1 MKQHY
6 RIGTVLRF
14 NGKNYEVVEGSGD
27 DKYNAC
33 GKCAMFGGT
42 PGSCVLSAYDDLKAS
57 CSSLSRP
64 DGKEIHYILTD
75 KTPFVFYGKKPDNE
89 NFSKPMESEKMTV
102 DESAIQVTNNH
113 GEQMELFDKAENNT
127 PTLTNIEEFNNKC
140 IQENMQEPIKPSS
153 NAQLNVVRAKSADG
167 KTVEG
172 LLITT
177 EDGSKYI
184 MPYGTKV
191 LMDGTCNL
199 VKFDEATL
207 SYMTHFKDMNGKRIY
222 TGDILKVATFG
233 NFTNKYKIYTVDVQK
248 RGVAPLFYIH
258 GTNEHF
264 DDVSLV
270 DDTVINGFV
279 IDGNDSNENVKEW
292 FASVMD
298 SVSKTIGNGSD
309 IGTEEYKALYKMF
322 LIDDYLK
329 KQ

>member
-1 MKQHY
+1 
-6 RIGTVLRF
+6 
-14 NGKNYEVVEGSGD
+14 
-27 DKYNAC
+27 
-33 GKCAMFGGT
+33 
-42 PGSCVLSAYDDLKAS
+42 
-57 CSSLSRP
+57 
-64 DGKEIHYILTD
+64 
-75 KTPFVFYGKKPDNE
+75 
-89 NFSKPMESEKMTV
+89 
-102 DESAIQVTNNH
+102 
-113 GEQMELFDKAENNT
+113 
-127 PTLTNIEEFNNKC
+127 
-140 IQENMQEPIKPSS
+140 
-153 NAQLNVVRAKSADG
+153 
-167 KTVEG
+167 
-172 LLITT
+172 
-177 EDGSKYI
+177 
-184 MPYGTKV
+184 
-191 LMDGTCNL
+191 
-199 VKFDEATL
+199 
-207 SYMTHFKDMNGKRIY
+207 
-222 TGDILKVATFG
+222 LKVATFG